1 MVRFLPHKII
11 DEKKEWLEKYN
22 NVQQEVDIESKR
34 KEIERQRLHAEEIAK
49 IAKMDADANTSPENY
64 EQFMAL
70 VRLECITSG
79 QVRYKLRFKD
89 YCDFVNF

>member
-1 MVRFLPHKII
+1 M
-11 DEKKEWLEKYN
+11 
-22 NVQQEVDIESKR
+22 
-34 KEIERQRLHAEEIAK
+34 HAEE

>member
-1 MVRFLPHKII
+1 M
-11 DEKKEWLEKYN
+11 
-22 NVQQEVDIESKR
+22 
-34 KEIERQRLHAEEIAK
+34 HAEEIAK

-79 QVRYKLRFKD
+79 QVRYKLRFED